1 MNTNSS
7 IIVLLKDKNKELEEV
22 IINKKSRAFSS
33 VNGNIKVDVA
43 SSIFKSVQSS
53 VDLLQKLPRVQLSSD
68 KEKVSLVGKGNPLIY
83 IDNQKVELKDLK
95 SLSVEDIK
103 TIEIINNPSSKYEA
117 EGRAVILITRK
128 FSKKEGME
136 ITIDET
142 ASFKKRFNNYLSVN
156 TVIKRKNTEFKAN
169 IGYNMLNP
177 WESSGNNFII
187 PDYSIVSNYLAESF
201 TKRKQL
207 MYGAGVFHQLSET
220 EDISLNINGRFQDDK
235 DDITTHTFND
245 DNSLVQ
251 NILTLNNNIN
261 KRNFLNSFANYNKRF
276 EHMNAKLFGGIQYSH
291 LGENTDSWLK
301 NDFNNTGLNLSQNR
315 NQNFS
320 VDVFSMRTDFEKEFK
335 NEMKL
340 ETGLLFLNADAKSKF
355 NVIDYNS
362 NTNNQNINYDFKERN
377 MGGYAQLGGK
387 IKSINYSVGAR
398 VENTYIKGRYSGSS
412 ADSVDKNYTNF
423 FPKAEINIPIDSSNT
438 ISFNY
443 ARSIE
448 RPNYSSSN
456 QASVYLNPY
465 VTFSRNINLNPTFS
479 SEVSTTFQH
488 KDKYLRLTFYQRK
501 DPVYFS
507 FYYHPEIKLIDFK
520 SINYE
525 KESGFNAELSVPFS
539 YRIWN
544 SSTNLNFIVNKI
556 QDPSA
561 STVESKPYL
570 YYYSN
575 HLFDLPKGFKLSVTG
590 WGFTKRKEGA
600 FDRNA
605 LFIMNLAVSKTF
617 FKDLETTLSFND
629 IFRKMNFNENITVNN
644 INALG
649 LYYTDTRE
657 ISLSLKYK
665 FGNAKNLKNNSK
677 EVNENTNRIR

>member
-53 VDLLQKLPRVQLSSD
+53 VDLLEKLPRVQLSSD

-83 IDNQKVELKDLK
+83 IDNQKVELRDLK

-448 RPNYSSSN
+448 RPNYSSTS

-488 KDKYLRLTFYQRK
+488 KDKYLRLTYYQRK

-539 YRIWN
+539 YRIWS